1 MRLLSG
7 FLKGNSGE
15 LAKNRLKLI
24 LAADK
29 ADCSP
34 ELIEMVK
41 EDLAAAVSRYMEID
55 LEGID
60 IQVRQ
65 ASAGTGRRTSALYA
79 NIPILHMGNKGTF

>member
-1 MRLLSG
+1 MRFLSG
-7 FLKGNSGE
+7 FLKRNSGE

-29 ADCSP
+29 TDCSP

-55 LEGID
+55 QGGIE
-60 IQVRQ
+60 IQIRQ
-65 ASAGTGRRTSALYA
+65 ATAGTGRKIPALYA